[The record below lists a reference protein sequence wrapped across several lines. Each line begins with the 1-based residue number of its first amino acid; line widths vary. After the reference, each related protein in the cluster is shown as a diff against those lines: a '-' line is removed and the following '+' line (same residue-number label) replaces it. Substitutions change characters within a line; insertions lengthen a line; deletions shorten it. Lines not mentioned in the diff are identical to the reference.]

1 MVHQI
6 GMPNVI
12 WWTHSAP
19 LWAPVKSGARHY
31 DDVYSLHSYVYDF
44 TSFACVCIGGV
55 VYVYGL
61 WKRIY
66 GVVWCCIWS
75 FPLFVLFLF
84 SSAVQLL
91 VLLYYSTFLQKI
103 VH

>member
-6 GMPNVI
+6 DILDVI
-12 WWTHSAP
+12 GWTHSAP

-55 VYVYGL
+55 LWFMFMVYGNGYMVLFGVVYGL
-61 WKRIY
+61 L
-66 GVVWCCIWS
+66 CFFC
-75 FPLFVLFLF
+75 FFFF
-84 SSAVQLL
+84 
-91 VLLYYSTFLQKI
+91 
-103 VH
+103 